1 MSSEKIGLSSN
12 WSIRSLLKF
21 KIQTL
26 SGQLSWS
33 HYLEIL
39 KADNE
44 LEISFYTKQ
53 CEIKKW
59 NVHKLKRQ
67 IKSGLFQRLALNRN
81 KEEILTLSRQ
91 GQEIQNPQDIVK
103 ALLY

>member
-12 WSIRSLLKF
+12 CSIRSLLKF

-67 IKSGLFQRLALNRN
+67 IKKRTFSTVGI
-81 KEEILTLSRQ
+81 K
-91 GQEIQNPQDIVK
+91 QE
-103 ALLY
+103 